1 MLGATFST
9 RGPAIHTSLGTWHR
23 GRGAARP
30 CLAPSLT
37 VAPMLSSTS
46 SAMLSQAS
54 SPNSLGVSCMGD
66 WGMGEPLAG
75 VAAPLSTPEAV
86 WKVGDPGDSGALLL
100 GCRDA
105 EAEGVREGERM
116 GGLGGDEGEAERRGG
131 EGGGDED
138 RLRAASPTG
147 DPGSMSGT
155 TGVASGSGSG
165 MTRLPSALIPS
176 SFFTSCSSLMMS
188 SSTLRVGALAPL
200 AGGGAGRR
208 GSPAE
213 VGRRLALEEGL
224 GMLLLLLL
232 LPPPPGGAARR
243 LGEESCDVR
252 GILPRQTRDR
262 EGRC

>member
-1 MLGATFST
+1 
-9 RGPAIHTSLGTWHR
+9 
-23 GRGAARP
+23 
-30 CLAPSLT
+30 
-37 VAPMLSSTS
+37 
-46 SAMLSQAS
+46 MLSQAS

-66 WGMGEPLAG
+66 WGIGEPLAG

-105 EAEGVREGERM
+105 EAEAEAEGVGEGERM
-116 GGLGGDEGEAERRGG
+116 GGGLGGEEGEAERRGG
-131 EGGGDED
+131 EGGGDKD

-155 TGVASGSGSG
+155 GVASGSGSG
-165 MTRLPSALIPS
+165 ITRLPSALIPS

-208 GSPAE
+208 GSPAK
-213 VGRRLALEEGL
+213 VGRGPALEEGL
-224 GMLLLLLL
+224 AMLLLL
-232 LPPPPGGAARR
+232 LPPPGGAGRR

-262 EGRC
+262 EGRR